1 MAESEVPRS
10 SLSFP
15 RLDRPGFGGESY
27 WSGRGCRE
35 LRPAREPGPRRPAA
49 GPAGEVVLR
58 PAGLADLAA
67 AREMHAR
74 CSPRTLAGRYQ
85 GAVTAA
91 NSYLPHLLSPRFG
104 RSLAARAA
112 GGRLVGLGH
121 LLWDEGAEGELE
133 VALLVED
140 AWQRRRIGTRL
151 LRSLLSLAARERHE
165 VVYAVTPAA
174 NAGMMATMR
183 ATGLPL
189 ERRVEAGAE
198 VLSLRLR
205 EPVGSA
211 PPRPG
216 PWRAHGLP

>member
-10 SLSFP
+10 SLVFP
-15 RLDRPGFGGESY
+15 RLDRPGFGGASY
-27 WSGRGCRE
+27 RSGRGCRE
-35 LRPAREPGPRRPAA
+35 LRPAGASGARRRTVAPS
-49 GPAGEVVLR
+49 GEVVLR
-58 PAGLADLAA
+58 PAGLADLPA

-91 NSYLPHLLSPRFG
+91 NGYLPHLLSPRFG
-104 RSLAARAA
+104 RSVAAHAA
-112 GGRLVGLGH
+112 DGRLVGLGH
-121 LLWDEGAEGELE
+121 LLWDEGAEDELE

-140 AWQRRRIGTRL
+140 AWQRRRVGTRL

-165 VVYAVTPAA
+165 VVYAVTPSA

-205 EPVGSA
+205 QPVGSA
-211 PPRPG
+211 PWRPG
-216 PWRAHGLP
+216 RWRPHDLP